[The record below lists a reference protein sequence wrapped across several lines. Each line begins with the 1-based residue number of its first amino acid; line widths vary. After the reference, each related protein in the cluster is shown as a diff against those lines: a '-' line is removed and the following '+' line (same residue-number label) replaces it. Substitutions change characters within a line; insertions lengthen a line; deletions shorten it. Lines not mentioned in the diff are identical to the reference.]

1 MIAIDPSSRPSL
13 GQAYG
18 HKDRA
23 KRRSDTAGTEQAQQ
37 TRERRRGPRRNDLNR
52 MGGRRASDHMVRW
65 AAPSWIQAEFTAH
78 LIGQV
83 PTVSERVDSAR
94 KAYAAAGKLGRS

>member
-1 MIAIDPSSRPSL
+1 MKAIDPSSRPSL
-13 GQAYG
+13 GQTYSYKG
-18 HKDRA
+18 RTQ
-23 KRRSDTAGTEQAQQ
+23 KRSETADTEKSSKS
-37 TRERRRGPRRNDLNR
+37 RERRRGPRRNNLNR

-65 AAPSWIQAEFTAH
+65 AAPSWVQAEFTAH

-94 KAYAAAGKLGRS
+94 RAYAAAGKLGRS